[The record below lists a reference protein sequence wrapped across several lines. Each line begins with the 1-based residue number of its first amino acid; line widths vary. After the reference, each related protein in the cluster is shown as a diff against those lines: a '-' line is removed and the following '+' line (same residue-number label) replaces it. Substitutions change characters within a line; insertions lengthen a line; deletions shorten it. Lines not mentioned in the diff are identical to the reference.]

1 MSWSYNETDLSTS
14 SASGRLNSVRLL
26 VGDTDENDQLVQDE
40 EITFALA
47 QAGNNVYFAAS
58 WCANTISA
66 KFSRRVDT
74 KLDGALSAN
83 YSDLAKQ
90 FRALSES
97 LREQGNKYSNAFS
110 IVAGGISKAKVKAN
124 RQLSDRMKG
133 AFYRGQHDNPPADEQ
148 YIEDYD

>member
-1 MSWSYNETDLSTS
+1 MYCP
-14 SASGRLNSVRLL
+14 
-26 VGDTDENDQLVQDE
+26 
-40 EITFALA
+40 TF
-47 QAGNNVYFAAS
+47 GY
-58 WCANTISA
+58 
-66 KFSRRVDT
+66 FSRKVDT

-133 AFYRGQHDNPPADEQ
+133 AFYRGQNDNPPADEQ